1 MMDLSA
7 VVIIVA
13 FSLVSAETDGQ
24 QSTLNAT
31 NPTTNTSTSTVCSCA
46 TSAPPTSNP
55 YNLSIKM
62 GVLKVRWTETCIG
75 TVELVPHFSVNKSSL
90 PVCQSSEKQVSE
102 ILQNVCKD
110 RKGCEYESR
119 WLHPGTEARE
129 CYTIHANGASPTSG
143 CKTIRVKCK
152 VENLPDF
159 EGQLTACKV
168 VIALL
173 SIVLLVLLL
182 MRFTKPT
189 VMALQKRLSDRRQHR
204 WVGPTQSHS
213 VSYHRGKSV
222 AKNEDEEK
230 RFSALERLTVG
241 GGGSSPSCNRNFY
254 NY

>member
-13 FSLVSAETDGQ
+13 LSLVSAVSSQDNS
-24 QSTLNAT
+24 STISPN
-31 NPTTNTSTSTVCSCA
+31 TSTVCSCA
-46 TSAPPTSNP
+46 SAAPTSKP
-55 YNLSIKM
+55 DSLSITV
-62 GVLKVRWTETCIG
+62 GILNVIWTETCAG
-75 TVELVPHFSVNKSSL
+75 TVQLVLYHSFNNTSLNVSYSS
-90 PVCQSSEKQVSE
+90 KQHVSE

-110 RKGCEYESR
+110 RKGCEYEPI
-119 WLHPGTEARE
+119 WLHPGTEAE
-129 CYTIHANGASPTSG
+129 KCYMIHANGANETSD
-143 CKTIRVKCK
+143 CKTIRVECK
-152 VENLPDF
+152 VEKLPDF

-241 GGGSSPSCNRNFY
+241 GGSSPSCNRNSY

>member
-31 NPTTNTSTSTVCSCA
+31 DPTMNTSTSTVCSCA

-62 GVLKVRWTETCIG
+62 GVLKVRWTDTCKG

-110 RKGCEYESR
+110 RKGCEYEPR
-119 WLHPGTEARE
+119 WLRMDTEARE
-129 CYTIHANGASPTSG
+129 CYMIHANGASPTSG
-143 CKTIRVKCK
+143 KTFRVKCK

-241 GGGSSPSCNRNFY
+241 GGSSPSCNRNFY

>member
-1 MMDLSA
+1 MMDLST

-13 FSLVSAETDGQ
+13 FSLVSAVNSQ
-24 QSTLNAT
+24 
-31 NPTTNTSTSTVCSCA
+31 NTSTTISPSTPRVCSCTTPA
-46 TSAPPTSNP
+46 LPTPNP
-55 YNLSIKM
+55 NPDIKV
-62 GVLKVRWTETCIG
+62 GILKVNWKNKCEG
-75 TVELVPHFSVNKSSL
+75 TVQLYFSFNDTSL
-90 PVCQSSEKQVSE
+90 PVSYRSEEQVSK
-102 ILQNVCKD
+102 ILKNVCKD
-110 RKGCEYESR
+110 RKGCEDESE
-119 WLHPGTEARE
+119 WLHPGTEAKK
-129 CYTIHANGASPTSG
+129 CYTIHANGTSIKSK
-143 CKTIRVKCK
+143 CKTIIRVKCK
-152 VENLPDF
+152 VEELPDF
-159 EGQLTACKV
+159 EGQLAACKV

-189 VMALQKRLSDRRQHR
+189 VMALQKRLSDRRQHH

-241 GGGSSPSCNRNFY
+241 GGSSPSCNRNSY

>member
-13 FSLVSAETDGQ
+13 FSLVSAEDVVPQ
-24 QSTLNAT
+24 LNLNAT
-31 NPTTNTSTSTVCSCA
+31 SPNMSTSTSPVCSCPTPA
-46 TSAPPTSNP
+46 APTSKP
-55 YNLSIKM
+55 SDLPIKL
-62 GVLKVRWTETCIG
+62 GFLKVNWTETCSG
-75 TVELVPHFSVNKSSL
+75 TVELFAYFNNSAL
-90 PVCQSSEKQVSE
+90 PVCHNSETMRVYE
-102 ILQNVCKD
+102 ILPNVCKD
-110 RKGCEYESR
+110 RKGCEYDSD
-119 WLHPGTEARE
+119 WLYPGTEAKE
-129 CYTIHANGASPTSG
+129 CYTFHANGASKTSG
-143 CKTIRVKCK
+143 CRRLRVQCK
-152 VENLPDF
+152 VEKRPDF

-173 SIVLLVLLL
+173 SIILLVLFL

-241 GGGSSPSCNRNFY
+241 GGSSPSCNRNLY